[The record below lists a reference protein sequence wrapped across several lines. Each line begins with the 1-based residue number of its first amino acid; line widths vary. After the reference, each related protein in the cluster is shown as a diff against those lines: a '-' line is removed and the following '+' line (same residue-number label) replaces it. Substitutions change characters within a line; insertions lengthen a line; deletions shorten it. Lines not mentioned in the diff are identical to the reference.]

1 MSNLAP
7 PRAYRESAVL
17 SAQPEQLI
25 VMLYDGARRFL
36 GQAAVAMGDGQ
47 VELAHRK
54 LRRTEDILLHLRE
67 VLDMEQGGEIA
78 TRLQS
83 IYLFCQRDARR
94 AARRLGDDRAA
105 AMSAPYERL
114 ADSFELELELVGAG
128 RLDELAQL
136 TADRE
141 ALISTLPATPPAS
154 ARPALERAALMSKR
168 VMIEITRRR
177 DAIVADLGRVAQA
190 DRTAR
195 GYLPNRQ
202 RRLHIDAS
210 A

>member
-1 MSNLAP
+1 
-7 PRAYRESAVL
+7 
-17 SAQPEQLI
+17 
-25 VMLYDGARRFL
+25 
-36 GQAAVAMGDGQ
+36 
-47 VELAHRK
+47 
-54 LRRTEDILLHLRE
+54 
-67 VLDMEQGGEIA
+67 
-78 TRLQS
+78 
-83 IYLFCQRDARR
+83 
-94 AARRLGDDRAA
+94 
-105 AMSAPYERL
+105 MSAPYERL

-128 RLDELAQL
+128 RLDEVAQL

-168 VMIEITRRR
+168 VMIEIIRRR

-210 A
+210 ACPSVTPLTRERSSFQLICRSA